1 MAYNVQRLT
10 QRIQTFEPKVLSA
23 FSEDF
28 ASNRPDHRNKI
39 RAAIADALGTLE
51 ESERAKLLNLDEVP
65 RLKNWS
71 VSISHCAALGG
82 WLAAPLPLKV
92 GLDIEVK
99 RRIHDK
105 LIKRIA
111 APEELKSIPDPAFLW
126 CAKESYYK
134 ALASD
139 QPAVITQLVIGG
151 WKKKEPDFYNFSS
164 KAMKGSL
171 FSIVDLLVS
180 VSII

>member
-1 MAYNVQRLT
+1 MAYNIPRLT
-10 QRIQTFEPKVLSA
+10 QRIQTFAPGVLSG

-39 RAAIADALGTLE
+39 RLAVSEALADL
-51 ESERAKLLNLDEVP
+51 SEAQRAQLLNLEEVP
-65 RLKNWS
+65 RLEKWS

-82 WLAAPLPLKV
+82 WLASPLPLKV

-111 APEELKSIPDPAFLW
+111 TGDELKAIPDPAFLW

-134 ALASD
+134 ALAKD
-139 QPAVITQLVIGG
+139 QPAAVTQLQIGG
-151 WKKKEPDFYNFSS
+151 WKKKEPDFYNFTG
-164 KAMKGSL
+164 KDMKGSL

-180 VSII
+180 VAVI